1 MYYFSVIFF
10 IPCFFGCDLI
20 KDTAATTITT
30 GRTPPQNCPAQCD
43 CCLYN
48 AFSWIMLIVMIIIT
62 LIVFTVFMR
71 NWLGGSDEEEEEE
84 EFPLQILA
92 ENNSSERRERERPN
106 VRHNFLAGL

>member
-1 MYYFSVIFF
+1 
-10 IPCFFGCDLI
+10 
-20 KDTAATTITT
+20 
-30 GRTPPQNCPAQCD
+30 
-43 CCLYN
+43 
-48 AFSWIMLIVMIIIT
+48 MIIIT

-71 NWLGGSDEEEEEE
+71 NWLGGSDEEEEE